1 MPRHRYSSNYRRS
14 QVVLLPFFFC
24 CAKIYNLRLQS
35 DGQYHKQDP
44 GYEPVTCISDY
55 DLPGYARTISTDSAT
70 DDPNGDE
77 HENYGCKCAHTI
89 LPRDHVESHW
99 YRYEVIGD
107 HEDLHY
113 HTKMP
118 SQAAIAIT
126 MIQK

>member
-1 MPRHRYSSNYRRS
+1 MPRHRYSSNYRLL

-35 DGQYHKQDP
+35 DGEYHKQDP
-44 GYEPVTCISDY
+44 SDESVTCISDS

-77 HENYGCKCAHTI
+77 HENYSCKCAHNV
-89 LPRDHVESHW
+89 LPRDNVESHW

-107 HEDLHY
+107 HDDLHY
-113 HTKMP
+113 HT
-118 SQAAIAIT
+118 
-126 MIQK
+126 

>member
-1 MPRHRYSSNYRRS
+1 MPRHRYSSNYRLL

-35 DGQYHKQDP
+35 HGQYYKQDP
-44 GYEPVTCISDY
+44 GDEPVTCISDY

-77 HENYGCKCAHTI
+77 HENYSCKCAHNV
-89 LPRDHVESHW
+89 LPRDNVESHW

-107 HEDLHY
+107 DKDLHY
-113 HTKMP
+113 HT
-118 SQAAIAIT
+118 
-126 MIQK
+126 

>member
-35 DGQYHKQDP
+35 DGQYYKQDP
-44 GYEPVTCISDY
+44 SDIPVTCISDY

-70 DDPNGDE
+70 HDPNGDE
-77 HENYGCKCAHTI
+77 HENYSCECTHNV
-89 LPRDHVESHW
+89 LPRDNVESHW

-113 HTKMP
+113 HT
-118 SQAAIAIT
+118 
-126 MIQK
+126 

>member
-1 MPRHRYSSNYRRS
+1 MPRNRYTSNYRLLE
-14 QVVLLPFFFC
+14 VVLLPFFS
-24 CAKIYNLRLQS
+24 AVQKIYNLRLQS
-35 DGQYHKQDP
+35 DGQYYKHDP
-44 GYEPVTCISDY
+44 TDIPVTCISD
-55 DLPGYARTISTDSAT
+55 DGAFGYAGTVSTHSAT

-77 HENYGCKCAHTI
+77 HENYSCKCAHTM
-89 LPRDHVESHW
+89 LPRNHVESNW
-99 YRYEVIGD
+99 YRYEVVGD